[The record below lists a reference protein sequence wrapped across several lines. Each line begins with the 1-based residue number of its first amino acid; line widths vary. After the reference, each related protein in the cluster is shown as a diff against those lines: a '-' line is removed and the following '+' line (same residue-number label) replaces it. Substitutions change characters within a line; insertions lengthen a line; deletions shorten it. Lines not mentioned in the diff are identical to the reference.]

1 MERKDELQIQF
12 REGEAD
18 AEIVTAKS
26 WRGVSVQFSRL
37 RLPAE
42 YEFSWDGSSHYLCYH
57 DLALT
62 DGEMEVLGEAPIA
75 GRDLRDQMTY
85 VPAGHA
91 IHGWAKPV
99 NRLNSFTVVCFDP
112 AAMEAELQVAFNG
125 NDPRPNIY
133 FKDDELGATM
143 RKLGRLMAEDSRPV
157 AKVYA
162 ETVGLTAALEML
174 RIGQADPVGIKPSG
188 QLSRTQMSLLTDYIE
203 ENLANDIGLD
213 DLASVCGLTRFH
225 FSRAFKATF
234 GEPPH
239 RYLTLRRM
247 EQAKKMLAT
256 TQLSISDVAG
266 VCGFNGV
273 SQFGRSFRDV
283 VGKTPLEFRRQA

>member
-1 MERKDELQIQF
+1 MERKGELQIQF

-57 DLALT
+57 DLVLT
-62 DGEMEVLGEAPIA
+62 DGEMEVLGGAPIA

-125 NDPRPNIY
+125 NDPGPTFILRMMNW
-133 FKDDELGATM
+133 A
-143 RKLGRLMAEDSRPV
+143 RQCVNSED
-157 AKVYA
+157 
-162 ETVGLTAALEML
+162 
-174 RIGQADPVGIKPSG
+174 
-188 QLSRTQMSLLTDYIE
+188 
-203 ENLANDIGLD
+203 
-213 DLASVCGLTRFH
+213 
-225 FSRAFKATF
+225 
-234 GEPPH
+234 
-239 RYLTLRRM
+239 
-247 EQAKKMLAT
+247 
-256 TQLSISDVAG
+256 
-266 VCGFNGV
+266 
-273 SQFGRSFRDV
+273 
-283 VGKTPLEFRRQA
+283 